1 MDSAGVLY
9 LLKLKV
15 IEKTNSTITISSD
28 VALAGKNTSSRGSD
42 FILSRDFQILI
53 GVLKSCNGTN
63 GSSCGASD

>member
-42 FILSRDFQILI
+42 FILSREVYLRVAMAQMVLPVGLQIR
-53 GVLKSCNGTN
+53 VT
-63 GSSCGASD
+63 

>member
-53 GVLKSCNGTN
+53 GVLV
-63 GSSCGASD
+63 